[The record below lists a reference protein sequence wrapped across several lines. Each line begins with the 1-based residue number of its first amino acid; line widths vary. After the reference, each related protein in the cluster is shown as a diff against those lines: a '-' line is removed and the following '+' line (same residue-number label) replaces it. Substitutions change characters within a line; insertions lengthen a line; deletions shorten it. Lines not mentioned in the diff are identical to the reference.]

1 MDRGGHQHALA
12 VLARQLEH
20 RAAHVGAGG
29 VVQQAVLAPAG
40 SDVQLVLTDP
50 VVDFVGEHP
59 GGVDHRPGG
68 KVPLAGVDHPALP
81 GPFQAGDLGVE
92 GELHPV
98 FSGAL
103 RQAQGQLEGAHNA
116 RGVGKQG
123 PLHLLREVGLQSPGL
138 LPGEQLHVRH
148 AVCHAPV
155 VELPQLGQ
163 LLLGEAHHKG
173 PHPPEGD
180 VQLLAERIHALVARH
195 IHLRFP
201 GAGLR
206 VEPSVHNGGVCLA
219 GALTHIQGALHH
231 QEAALPAGELPG
243 HGGAHHTGAHHNGI
257 VLFHSFSPP
266 IPFQPA
272 QAIPGPERFL

>member
-1 MDRGGHQHALA
+1 MRLTWPPAVWSSRQYSPRRGG
-12 VLARQLEH
+12 
-20 RAAHVGAGG
+20 
-29 VVQQAVLAPAG
+29 
-40 SDVQLVLTDP
+40 DVQLVLTDP

-81 GPFQAGDLGVE
+81 GPLQAGDLGVE
-92 GELHPV
+92 GELHAV

-103 RQAQGQLEGAHNA
+103 RQAQGQLKGAHNA

-180 VQLLAERIHALVARH
+180 VQLLAEARPCSGCPPH
-195 IHLRFP
+195 SSSLSRCRAPRRTRRAQWRSLPCWCPRTHPGRAPTTRKLPFLR
-201 GAGLR
+201 
-206 VEPSVHNGGVCLA
+206 ESSLA
-219 GALTHIQGALHH
+219 T
-231 QEAALPAGELPG
+231 AAPTTPA
-243 HGGAHHTGAHHNGI
+243 THHNGI